1 MKIAH
6 VLSLI
11 MALLLVLLAGI
22 GYKRLTGDVA
32 VGKRLAENNCGVC
45 HDMTATRKHG
55 KGPYLWEI
63 HGRPAGVVDFPFSVA
78 FRKFA
83 EEKPFLW
90 DEANLERWLINPVAF
105 IPQTQMAKQTK
116 DHPVSFDGIQS
127 AENRRDLIAY
137 LKSLR

>member
-6 VLSLI
+6 VLTLI
-11 MALLLVLLAGI
+11 MAILVLLLAGI
-22 GYKRLTGDVA
+22 GYKRFMGDAV

-45 HDMTATRKHG
+45 HDMTSTRKNG
-55 KGPYLWEI
+55 KGPYLWEVY
-63 HGRPAGVVDFPFSVA
+63 GRPAGVVDFHFSAA
-78 FRKFA
+78 FHNLA
-83 EEKPFLW
+83 VEKPFLW

-105 IPQTQMAKQTK
+105 IPQTNMAKQTK

-127 AENRRDLIAY
+127 AENRRDLTAY

>member
-11 MALLLVLLAGI
+11 MAVLLLLLAGI
-22 GYKRLTGDVA
+22 GYKRFSGDVE

-45 HDMTATRKHG
+45 HDMTSARKNG
-55 KGPYLWEI
+55 KGPYLWEVY
-63 HGRPAGVVDFPFSVA
+63 GRPAGVVDYPFSVA
-78 FRKFA
+78 FRKLA

-90 DEANLERWLINPVAF
+90 DNANLERWLINPVAF
-105 IPQTQMAKQTK
+105 IPQTNMAKQTK

-137 LKSLR
+137 LKSLH

>member
-6 VLSLI
+6 VLILI
-11 MALLLVLLAGI
+11 MVILLLLLAGI
-22 GYKRLTGDVA
+22 GYKRFAGDEN

-63 HGRPAGVVDFPFSVA
+63 HGRPAGVVDFPFSPA
-78 FRKFA
+78 FRKLA

-90 DEANLERWLINPVAF
+90 DDAHLEQWLINPIAF
-105 IPQTQMAKQTK
+105 IPQTKMAQHSK
-116 DHPVSFDGIQS
+116 DHPVAFDGIQS